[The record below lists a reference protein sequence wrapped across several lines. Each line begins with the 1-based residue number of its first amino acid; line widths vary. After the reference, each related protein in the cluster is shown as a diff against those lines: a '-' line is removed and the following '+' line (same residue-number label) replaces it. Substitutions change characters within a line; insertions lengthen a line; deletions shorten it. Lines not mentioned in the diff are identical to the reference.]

1 LETLILE
8 KIRSSVFLVTGAA
21 GFIGSN
27 LCEYLVNNGAKFVIG
42 LDNLFNGK
50 LSNIEPLIKHSKN
63 FRFVQGDINDL
74 SLLNKEMVGVDY
86 VLHQAAW
93 GSVPRSMKM
102 PLEYDHNNVHG
113 TITVF
118 EAARNNKVKKVIYA
132 SSSSVYGDH
141 QSLPKVEG
149 TEGNIL
155 SPYALTKKMNE
166 LHGKIYWE
174 VYNLPTI
181 GLRYFNV
188 FGRRQN
194 PNGEYAAV
202 IPRFINKLI
211 LGESPVVFGDG
222 NQSRDFTY
230 IDNVLQANIKACFF
244 SEDLSFGK
252 AFNIAGN
259 EQVSINQLFETLK
272 KYINNEAKLIYQDKR
287 LGDILHSFANVD
299 NSDKAFYYKPTV
311 TFEEGIKFSIEW
323 YKNQI

>member
-50 LSNIEPLIKHSKN
+50 LSNIEPLIKHSNN

-74 SLLNKEMVGVDY
+74 SLLNKEMFGVDY

-118 EAARNNKVKKVIYA
+118 EAARNNKVKMVIYA

-141 QSLPKVEG
+141 PALPKVEG
-149 TEGNIL
+149 IEGNIL

-202 IPRFINKLI
+202 IPSFINKMI
-211 LGESPVVFGDG
+211 GGEAPVVFGDG

-230 IDNVLQANIKACFF
+230 IDNVIQANIKACFF
-244 SEDLSFGK
+244 SEVISFGK
-252 AFNIAGN
+252 SFNIAGN
-259 EQVSINQLFETLK
+259 QQISINQLFKTLK
-272 KYINNEAKLIYQDKR
+272 KYIKNDIKLIYQEKR
-287 LGDILHSFANVD
+287 FGDILHSFSNVD
-299 NSDKAFYYKPTV
+299 NSKKAFNYEPII
-311 TFEEGIKFSIEW
+311 TFEDGIKFSIDW
-323 YKNQI
+323 YKNQV